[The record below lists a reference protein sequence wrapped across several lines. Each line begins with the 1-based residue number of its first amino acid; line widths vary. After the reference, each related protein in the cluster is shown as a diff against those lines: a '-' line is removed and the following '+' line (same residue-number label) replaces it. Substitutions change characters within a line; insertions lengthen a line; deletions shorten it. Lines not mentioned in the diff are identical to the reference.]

1 MVFFFAEFK
10 GHSSGSFITLNTFNG
25 FTLFTAIQS
34 FIDFIQFEKRYSVH
48 TIRSYQDDLNQ
59 FNQFSEKEFGQTP
72 LAEISSSII
81 RTWLASMKDAGLT
94 SKSINRKISSLKSFF
109 KYQLRTGAI
118 LQSPMTQILSPKM
131 GSRLPVFIEQPDIQ
145 TLFST
150 VEFPDDWKGQ
160 TARLLLAIFYNTGIR
175 LSGLVNLKESQVD
188 FGNSTIKVL
197 GKGNKERIIP
207 VSPALSGQIKDYI
220 RNKSKAF
227 ERPDAVFL
235 LVNQKGKKLYPKYT
249 YLEVKKYL
257 GIITTLNKKSPHIL
271 RHTFATHLA
280 NSGADLNAIKELLG
294 HSSLAATQVY
304 THNSIEKLK
313 NIHKKAHPK
322 A

>member
-1 MVFFFAEFK
+1 
-10 GHSSGSFITLNTFNG
+10 LNTFNG
-25 FTLFTAIQS
+25 LTLFTAIQS

-59 FNQFSEKEFGQTP
+59 FYQFSEKEFGPTA
-72 LAEISSSII
+72 LTEITSTII
-81 RTWLASMKDAGLT
+81 RTWLAFMKDSGIS
-94 SKSINRKISSLKSFF
+94 SKTINRKISSLKSFF
-109 KYQLRTGAI
+109 KYQLSAGAI
-118 LQSPMTQILSPKM
+118 TQSPMTQILSPKM
-131 GSRLPVFIEQPDIQ
+131 GTRLPVFIEQQDLH
-145 TLFST
+145 TLFSA

-175 LSGLVNLKESQVD
+175 LSELVNLKESQVD
-188 FGNSTIKVL
+188 FGNSAVKVL

-207 VSPALSGQIKDYI
+207 VSPALASQIKEYI
-220 RNKSKAF
+220 RNKNKTF
-227 ERPDAVFL
+227 EQPDDVFL
-235 LVNQKGKKLYPKYT
+235 LVNQKGKKLYAKYT

-257 GIITTLNKKSPHIL
+257 GAVTTLNKKSPHIL

-280 NSGADLNAIKELLG
+280 DSGADLNAIKELLG